1 MISIPCILFFL
12 KKNFSRYYECNIKGE
27 QKELL
32 CPDGL
37 VYDEKQQNCDYPSK
51 VVCGN
56 RTKLR
61 RCNDLIQIISR
72 DNCRHYFENIIGKT
86 LNLAQKVT
94 FSMAEQNSPRA
105 NEICPKLL

>member
-1 MISIPCILFFL
+1 MPFTKEGKYVSHSCVFDSSLKIREMQRKRCYDIYTLYPFFL
-12 KKNFSRYYECNIKGE
+12 KKTISRYYECNIKGE

-61 RCNDLIQIISR
+61 RCNDLLH
-72 DNCRHYFENIIGKT
+72 DNIERQ
-86 LNLAQKVT
+86 L
-94 FSMAEQNSPRA
+94 
-105 NEICPKLL
+105 